1 MQFQQSTIHV
11 VINLIS
17 SKKKNPKKI
26 GKYSLAYPLKKAVG
40 IIASARNHCLYPKG
54 TDSSCQGPEINIS
67 LGVFP
72 FEVND

>member
-1 MQFQQSTIHV
+1 MQFQQSAIHV

-17 SKKKNPKKI
+17 SKKNKENRKI
-26 GKYSLAYPLKKAVG
+26 LSIAYLLKKAVG
-40 IIASARNHCLYPKG
+40 NIASATNHCLYPEG